1 MNNRWFAIYLF
12 YPGDLDL
19 MLSQLVAPFIKE
31 FFPHEQQDIYYFF
44 IRYWENGSHIRLRIN
59 ADSTVQEV
67 LAEELKKMAH
77 AFFIQ
82 YPGLSQSSSFN
93 KETLFADHYIQFAV
107 YEPETERYG
116 NQQSLLWAETH
127 FFKSS
132 VFILNWINT
141 KKPGASVLIQAQ
153 ALRMHLILLFAI
165 SCDIPRL
172 IAICNFFIEGWLPRL
187 YNREEDT
194 VIQERYWLNEF
205 EISFNRT
212 KEFILP
218 ASRVFWDKL
227 ATGTAD
233 RDIQDLLNV
242 NIQILQ
248 NYQSVGFEETKL
260 TGIITSMMHMNNN
273 RLGISNYEEAYG
285 MYCTRQCLIFLANY

>member
-1 MNNRWFAIYLF
+1 MNNRWFAAYLF

-31 FFPHEQQDIYYFF
+31 FFPHERQDICYFF

-59 ADSTVQEV
+59 ADNTLQEIF
-67 LAEELKKMAH
+67 AEELKKRAH
-77 AFFIQ
+77 EFFIQ
-82 YPGLSQSSSFN
+82 YPGLNHSSSFN
-93 KETLFADHYIQFAV
+93 KETLFADHYIRFAV

-116 NQQSLLWAETH
+116 DQKSLPWAETH

-132 VFILNWINT
+132 DFILNWINT
-141 KKPGASVLIQAQ
+141 KKPGASVLVQ
-153 ALRMHLILLFAI
+153 ALRMHLILLFAM

-172 IAICNFFIEGWLPRL
+172 IAICDFFIEGWLPRL
-187 YNREEDT
+187 YNQQGNTE
-194 VIQERYWLNEF
+194 IQKRYWLNEF

-218 ASRVFWDKL
+218 ASQVFWDEL

-233 RDIQDLLNV
+233 QAVQNLLNA
-242 NIQILQ
+242 NIQLMK
-248 NYQSVGFEETKL
+248 NYKSVGFEDTKV
-260 TGIITSMMHMNNN
+260 TGIVTSMMHMNNN

-285 MYCTRQCLIFLANY
+285 MYCTSQCLNFLANS